1 MSVMVMWIVLM
12 ISLWNKVVNIIVIA
26 FKGLQ
31 NKLAILYTYIYIYA
45 KQNYQKIKY
54 ILYVYVL
61 YITNSATTQ
70 KTYFTHN
77 GFLSNIA
84 QKSAC
89 GIYIY
94 FISAIFFP
102 WGKIQNTRILLYDNV
117 ICFDVENIILKSN
130 I

>member
-45 KQNYQKIKY
+45 KQNYQKIKNIVY
-54 ILYVYVL
+54 IYIMYTF

-84 QKSAC
+84 QKSAW
-89 GIYIY
+89 YIY
-94 FISAIFFP
+94 LFHIGYIFSV
-102 WGKIQNTRILLYDNV
+102 G
-117 ICFDVENIILKSN
+117 
-130 I
+130 